1 MKIKPNS
8 YYKSTPI
15 KRFLLPYY
23 ISTDD
28 EDVYMVYVYDI
39 GYYGVNNTRRLY
51 TKNTKVLYCSIEHYN
66 RMYNINHNK
75 GKKCYTFGDTIVKM
89 SEADFLL
96 ETL

>member
-23 ISTDD
+23 IITDD
-28 EDVYMVYVYDI
+28 EDVYTIYVYDI
-39 GYYGVNNTRRLY
+39 EYYNINNNKRVIN
-51 TKNTKVLYCSIEHYN
+51 KNQKVLYCSIEHYN
-66 RMYNINHNK
+66 RMYNI
-75 GKKCYTFGDTIVKM
+75 TFGDTIVKM